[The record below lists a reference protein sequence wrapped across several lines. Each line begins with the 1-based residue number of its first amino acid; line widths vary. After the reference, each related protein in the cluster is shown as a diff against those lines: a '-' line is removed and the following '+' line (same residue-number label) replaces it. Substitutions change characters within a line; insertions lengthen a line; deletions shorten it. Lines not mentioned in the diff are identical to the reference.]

1 VYLGCNSVVAGAMG
15 LEHPGEIAGKTDFDS
30 PNFSREQAEFFVA
43 KDREVMDK
51 NEPVYG
57 IVERLTRAD
66 GSTIWLETNKAPLRD
81 DEGRVVGVLGTW
93 QDISDRKLAEEQLLR
108 SEQKYRDLVETS
120 HDLIWSVDVEGR
132 WTFVNRF
139 GARSIYGYEPE
150 EMIGRR
156 FIEFLSPEQIEK
168 DLEVHERI
176 KAGEPVF
183 RHETEHIRKDGTRV
197 LLSFNAIPSYS
208 REGVALG
215 TTGTAVNITERKRAE
230 EERRKLEEQ
239 FQQAQKTESLG
250 VLAGGIAHDFNNLLT
265 SMLGYASLA
274 RMHVPADSTAAP
286 MLVEIEN
293 AALRAADLTRQMLAY
308 SGRGKFVVQSVN
320 LAAIVDEMAKLLG
333 TVVSKKAM
341 LRLDLRPATVD
352 GDATQLRQI
361 VMNLITNAS
370 DALGDAAGTIAL
382 RTGTRHADAATLR
395 SEYTAD
401 TLPEGEYA
409 FVSVED
415 TGCGMNADTLK
426 RVFDPFF
433 TTKFTGR
440 GLGLAAVLGIIRGHR
455 GTVRV
460 ESRPG
465 AGATF
470 EVLLPVSTGKT
481 EPAKARPS
489 PSAWR
494 GHGTILLV
502 DDEERVRGFA
512 DRVLTDA
519 GFQVVLANDGEQ
531 GCAAFSSRAGEFAAV
546 VLDWTMPHMNGA
558 EAARRI
564 RESSRVPILF
574 MSGFSELDVAA
585 KAADIEGVAFL
596 PKPFQPSDLIDSIR
610 RLLVKS

>member
-1 VYLGCNSVVAGAMG
+1 
-15 LEHPGEIAGKTDFDS
+15 
-30 PNFSREQAEFFVA
+30 
-43 KDREVMDK
+43 
-51 NEPVYG
+51 
-57 IVERLTRAD
+57 
-66 GSTIWLETNKAPLRD
+66 
-81 DEGRVVGVLGTW
+81 
-93 QDISDRKLAEEQLLR
+93 
-108 SEQKYRDLVETS
+108 
-120 HDLIWSVDVEGR
+120 
-132 WTFVNRF
+132 
-139 GARSIYGYEPE
+139 
-150 EMIGRR
+150 
-156 FIEFLSPEQIEK
+156 
-168 DLEVHERI
+168 
-176 KAGEPVF
+176 
-183 RHETEHIRKDGTRV
+183 
-197 LLSFNAIPSYS
+197 
-208 REGVALG
+208 
-215 TTGTAVNITERKRAE
+215 
-230 EERRKLEEQ
+230 
-239 FQQAQKTESLG
+239 
-250 VLAGGIAHDFNNLLT
+250 
-265 SMLGYASLA
+265 
-274 RMHVPADSTAAP
+274 MHLPADSTAAP

-401 TLPEGEYA
+401 APPEGEYA
-409 FVSVED
+409 FVAVED
-415 TGCGMNADTLK
+415 TGCGMDTETVK
-426 RVFDPFF
+426 RIFDPFF

-465 AGATF
+465 AGTTF
-470 EVLLPVSTGKT
+470 EVLLPISTGKT
-481 EPAKARPS
+481 ASAKARPS
-489 PSAWR
+489 PAAWR

-531 GCAAFSSRAGEFAAV
+531 ACATFSSHTADFAAV

-558 EAARRI
+558 DAARRI

-574 MSGFSELDVAA
+574 MSGFSEMDVAA
-585 KAADIEGVAFL
+585 KAADLDGVAFL

-610 RLLVKS
+610 RLIVKT